1 MTNLLIE
8 IILKCFSF
16 LIGSAPVSVVRFIN
30 IAFQEAAVTD
40 CDQIFK
46 LHVGSMVGLSILR
59 FAESINPLI
68 YTIGS
73 KSLRVEVKKVFGLR
87 TRPNLDAIK
96 MKKVTTIT

>member
-1 MTNLLIE
+1 MLAKTFCDPEPENLRE
-8 IILKCFSF
+8 VWTHLKKQ
-16 LIGSAPVSVVRFIN
+16 RH
-30 IAFQEAAVTD
+30 
-40 CDQIFK
+40 CDKIFK
-46 LHVGSMVGLSILR
+46 LHVGSMVCLSILR

-87 TRPNLDAIK
+87 TRPYRPKADVIK